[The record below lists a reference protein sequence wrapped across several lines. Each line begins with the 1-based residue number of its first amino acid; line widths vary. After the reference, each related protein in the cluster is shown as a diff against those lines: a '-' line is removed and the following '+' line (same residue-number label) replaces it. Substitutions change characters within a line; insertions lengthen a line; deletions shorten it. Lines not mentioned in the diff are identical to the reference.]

1 MTRFFCLTTVILVSA
16 LSPGVHADV
25 SPFQVE
31 YEMRELIVWV
41 NSPAY
46 AAAVSQD
53 EYVVRCFELA
63 QGRAPSVT
71 EFHSAREL
79 MGDGWAARDTLL
91 AWLLAPE
98 NGTDSWRACA
108 DFVARVRK
116 SDFLPTADTR
126 RIAAELATMSGSAL
140 KSALAEDAR
149 TFNEKAELVCAEEKA
164 VEYTPDETYNV
175 YFGYL
180 HAHSRLSDGEGE
192 PEQAYEDARTKGRM
206 DYFALTDHGELLS
219 IWPWENKWEQLKSAA
234 RDADRP
240 GEYAALWGFEWSSPI
255 YGHFNVINSDDMTSV
270 FGAFFVPN
278 LYDWMNAR
286 PECFGIFNH
295 PGRIIITMGDEH
307 DNYRVNPAGM
317 EKMVGMDLWHS
328 GGTFTRYFYDTNYL
342 DLPNRNGWHIA
353 PLGCEDNHSTNWG
366 QNGQKRTAVLAKELT
381 REAIVEAHKA
391 RRFYATEDDG
401 IILDFRCNGYPMGAR
416 LAGDTARVFHVTAS
430 DRGGDLFEEVR
441 LYREGQLFQARAV
454 EGEKVNVT
462 FADLEQ
468 GRYYHV
474 VVRQRD
480 DNDLDGRNDEAISA
494 PIWFDSETPAPT
506 APGCA
511 AGVASPGGESGAKTL
526 LLLLAAVLW
535 FASRARLQMSKET

>member
-1 MTRFFCLTTVILVSA
+1 MTRSLCLTIALLLSVFSA
-16 LSPGVHADV
+16 LAFADV

-31 YEMRELIVWV
+31 YEMRELIRWA

-46 AAAVSQD
+46 AAAATQD

-63 QGRAPSVT
+63 KGRAPSVT
-71 EFHSAREL
+71 EFYTAREAL
-79 MGDGWAARDTLL
+79 AEAGVPRDALL
-91 AWLLAPE
+91 ASLLAP
-98 NGTDSWRACA
+98 GDGADSWKVCS
-108 DFVARVRK
+108 DFVETVRK

-126 RIAAELATMSGSAL
+126 RIAAELAAMSGPAL
-140 KSALAEDAR
+140 KSALVEESR
-149 TFNEKAELVCAEEKA
+149 VFNEKAAVVGTEEK
-164 VEYTPDETYNV
+164 VIEYTPDETYNV

-180 HAHSRLSDGEGE
+180 HAHSRLSDGTGE

-234 RDADRP
+234 RAADRP

-278 LYDWMNAR
+278 LYDWMHAR

-317 EKMVGMDLWHS
+317 ERMVGIDLWHS
-328 GGTFTRYFYDTNYL
+328 GGTFTRYFYQTNYL
-342 DLPNRNGWHIA
+342 ELPNRNGWHIA
-353 PLGCEDNHSTNWG
+353 PLGCEDNHDADWG
-366 QNGQKRTAVLAKELT
+366 QRGQKRTAVLAKELT

-416 LAGDTARVFHVTAS
+416 LAGDTSRVFHVTAT

-441 LYREGQLFQARAV
+441 LYRDAQLLQTRAV
-454 EGEKVNVT
+454 EAAEVDVT

-468 GRYYHV
+468 GQYYYV

-494 PIWFDSETPAPT
+494 PIWFDSETPTPA

-511 AGVASPGGESGAKTL
+511 GGVISPAPRNGTRL
-526 LLLLAAVLW
+526 LLVVLAAALW
-535 FASRARLQMSKET
+535 FASRVRVRSMGRA